1 MIVGVVFTRHLLFL
15 QILFSLNLCKNVLFS
30 DFSNPIFSVSVTL
43 TIMVLHVV
51 TPIQE
56 KQHKA
61 SNCHLGAQCVCIEVV
76 EEAGNLGGFLGK
88 VSASLG
94 LGGFQKERFQRLQ
107 SSFH

>member
-1 MIVGVVFTRHLLFL
+1 MLV
-15 QILFSLNLCKNVLFS
+15 ILTS
-30 DFSNPIFSVSVTL
+30 
-43 TIMVLHVV
+43 MVLHVV

-61 SNCHLGAQCVCIEVV
+61 SNCHLGAQCVCIEV

-94 LGGFQKERFQRLQ
+94 LG
-107 SSFH
+107 